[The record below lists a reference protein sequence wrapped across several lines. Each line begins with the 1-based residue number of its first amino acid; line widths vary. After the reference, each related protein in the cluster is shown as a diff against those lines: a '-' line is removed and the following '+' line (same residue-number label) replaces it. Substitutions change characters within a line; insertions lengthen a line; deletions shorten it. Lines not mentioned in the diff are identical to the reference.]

1 MAVRYK
7 LTKIND
13 NITDNKTVKYSV
25 TTVSYD
31 NVNLDALAEQIA
43 GSSTFSYGEVKGL
56 VENLTILIAEAL
68 EGGNTVTIDGLG
80 TFSVT
85 ARPNREVE
93 DPCPIILKIRAESIK
108 LKGIGFKP
116 SPKLKERLR
125 SIEFTR
131 MK

>member
-13 NITDNKTVKYSV
+13 NITDNKTVRYSV

-31 NVNLDALAEQIA
+31 NVNLDALA
-43 GSSTFSYGEVKGL
+43 STFSYGEVKGL

-93 DPCPIILKIRAESIK
+93 DPLKIRAESIK

>member
-13 NITDNKTVKYSV
+13 NITNNEAVKYSV
-25 TTVSYD
+25 TTVSYG
-31 NVNLDALAEQIA
+31 NVNLDVLAVQIA
-43 GSSTFSYGEVKGL
+43 ESSTFTYGDVKGL
-56 VENLTILIAEAL
+56 VENLTFLIAEAL
-68 EGGNTVTIDGLG
+68 KGGNTVTIDGLG

-85 ARPNREVE
+85 ARPNHEVE
-93 DPCPIILKIRAESIK
+93 DPLKIRAESIK

-116 SPKLKERLR
+116 SPKLKERLK

>member
-1 MAVRYK
+1 MLYYVRQKSGTVRVMDVEK
-7 LTKIND
+7 LADAIEANSSLTAGD
-13 NITDNKTVKYSV
+13 VKHAIEAFV
-25 TTVSYD
+25 
-31 NVNLDALAEQIA
+31 EQLRLSLTQ
-43 GSSTFSYGEVKGL
+43 GDKVK
-56 VENLTILIAEAL
+56 
-68 EGGNTVTIDGLG
+68 IDGLG

-93 DPCPIILKIRAESIK
+93 DPLKIRAESIK